1 MTLFIL
7 SIIGFM
13 NNMNFKP
20 EKADPNYYE
29 LRIYHCNPGKL
40 NDLIA
45 RFQNHTT
52 KLFEKHG
59 MKNIGYW
66 VPTAED
72 NTDLYYILSYPD
84 KESREKSWKNFIAD
98 PEWEKVRTASEL
110 NGKIIASI
118 ESIFLSPEDFTPKIK
133 KSVKNPMRTFELR
146 TYYCLP
152 DRLPAL
158 ESRFRDHTLKL
169 FKKHGMTNIAYWKS
183 IEKDGSQPKL
193 IYLLAHDSQDAA
205 KKSFDSFRLDPE
217 WIKVRDASEKNGKIV
232 EKVESKMMK
241 PLSFSKYQ

>member
-7 SIIGFM
+7 SFLTAVNLINYVPQKM
-13 NNMNFKP
+13 
-20 EKADPNYYE
+20 DPNYYE

-66 VPTAED
+66 VPAKQD
-72 NTDLYYILSYPD
+72 NMDLYYILSYPN
-84 KESREKSWKNFIAD
+84 KESREISWKNFIAD
-98 PEWEKVRTASEL
+98 PEWEKVRAESEQ
-110 NGKIIASI
+110 NGKILASI
-118 ESIFLSPEDFTPKIK
+118 ESIFLSPEDFSPKVK
-133 KSVKNPMRTFELR
+133 KSVKSPMRTFEMR

-152 DRLPAL
+152 GKLPAL

-193 IYLLAHDSQDAA
+193 IYLLAHESQDAA

-217 WIKVRDASEKNGKIV
+217 WIKARDASEKEGKIV
-232 EKVESKMMK
+232 EKVESIMMS
-241 PLSFSKYQ
+241 PLRFSKYQ